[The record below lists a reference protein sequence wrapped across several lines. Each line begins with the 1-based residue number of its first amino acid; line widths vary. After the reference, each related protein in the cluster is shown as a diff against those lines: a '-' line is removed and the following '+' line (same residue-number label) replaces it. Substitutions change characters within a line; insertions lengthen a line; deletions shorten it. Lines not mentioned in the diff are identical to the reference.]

1 MRGSRYLN
9 LHEKSER
16 DTPNTSPPHRNTLS
30 STPGKRT
37 CGSTGRDCEG
47 LTPDSSTGG
56 DKKNSWNGQEAEAEN
71 KEEDQESYNRD
82 GDKKTTPSLGS
93 TKLRRPSAVEGQRT
107 GSSNGHVP
115 GEHAAKNDRYSAASP
130 RSSAFENEGRY
141 VSSTCRRNV
150 DSRQRSRSQWVTT
163 VQRIAIPKML
173 SGVPTT

>member
-93 TKLRRPSAVEGQRT
+93 TKLRRPSAVEGNEQGQVMDTCRGNMPPRT
-107 GSSNGHVP
+107 IATALPVLDRAHSKMRVGMSAR
-115 GEHAAKNDRYSAASP
+115 HAAGTLTADR
-130 RSSAFENEGRY
+130 EVGHNG
-141 VSSTCRRNV
+141 
-150 DSRQRSRSQWVTT
+150 
-163 VQRIAIPKML
+163 
-173 SGVPTT
+173 